1 MLLTSID
8 KLKFQIYVVMSLSIF
23 TSDVDKKQKMDKLQI

>member
-23 TSDVDKKQKMDKLQI
+23 TSDVDKKQ